1 MKAFISACLVCR
13 ISLIPCVLLFL
24 LVVLP
29 MGMAQSRVQQ
39 PSTLLAGSQT
49 STPLFKKSVDLVVV
63 PVSVLDHWDRPV
75 TDLTSKHFV
84 VFEDKVSQTVKYFSH
99 QDTPVALAVV
109 LDASG
114 SMAGRFNDA
123 RVAAAQLIATSN
135 PDDEFSV
142 VIVGD
147 SPRIVV
153 DRGDSLD
160 QFQQTLALVQ
170 PDGQTALWDS
180 MMSALGQL
188 RSAPLER
195 KVMVV
200 ITDGGDNHSRATKRE
215 LKSVLKEAG
224 VQLYTVALYNP
235 YSKRTE
241 ERIAPLELDDLTSVT
256 GGRIVAARNGVETQA
271 VVAQISRELR
281 DQYVL
286 GYYPM
291 HPSHDGRWHKIQV
304 SLSDTGGPRR
314 VRVFAKKGY
323 FQPAD

>member
-1 MKAFISACLVCR
+1 MAFISAFLVSRRSLSLCVALCL
-13 ISLIPCVLLFL
+13 LAMLA
-24 LVVLP
+24 
-29 MGMAQSRVQQ
+29 GMAQSRVQP
-39 PSTLLAGSQT
+39 PSTSRSVSQT
-49 STPLFKKSVDLVVV
+49 SAPLFKKSVDLVVV

-75 TDLTSKHFV
+75 TDLTSKHFI

-99 QDTPVALAVV
+99 QDTPIALAVV

-114 SMAGRFNDA
+114 SMAGRFKDA
-123 RVAAAQLIATSN
+123 RIAASQLIAASN
-135 PDDEFSV
+135 PDDEFDV

-160 QFQQTLALVQ
+160 QFQQTLAFVQ

-180 MMSALGQL
+180 MMSGIGLL
-188 RSAPLER
+188 RSAPFER

-224 VQLYTVALYNP
+224 VQLYTIALYNP
-235 YSKRTE
+235 YSRRTE

-256 GGRIVAARNGVETQA
+256 GGRIVAARDGIETQA
-271 VVAQISRELR
+271 VVTQISRELR

-291 HPSHDGRWHKIQV
+291 HPSHDGRWHKIRV
-304 SLSDTGGPRR
+304 SLSDTRDARR